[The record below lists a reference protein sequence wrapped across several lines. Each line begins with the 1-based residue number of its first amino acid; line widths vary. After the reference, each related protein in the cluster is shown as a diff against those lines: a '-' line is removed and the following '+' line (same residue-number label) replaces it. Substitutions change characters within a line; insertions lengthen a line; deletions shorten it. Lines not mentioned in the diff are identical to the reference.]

1 MGNASSK
8 QIGKIDGTEALRRAY
23 NVEDKTISVNGFIV
37 GKIGHKVTVTIT
49 TTNVANDT
57 ERFTF
62 TDQSPLPT
70 QENPTAAPI
79 TLYVIDIVYTTG
91 GRDTFLSAERIS

>member
-8 QIGKIDGTEALRRAY
+8 NPTNISADNVLRYAY
-23 NVEDKTISVNGFIV
+23 NVEDKTMGVNGFIV
-37 GKIGHKVTVTIT
+37 GKIGHKVEVSIM

-62 TDQSPLPT
+62 TDQSPDPT
-70 QENPTAAPI
+70 QTNPNGDPI
-79 TLYVIDIVYTTG
+79 TLYVIDVVYTDS
-91 GRDTFLSAERIS
+91 GRTTFLSAERVA

>member
-1 MGNASSK
+1 MGNATSK
-8 QIGKIDGTEALRRAY
+8 FIGKIDGDQALRKAY
-23 NVEDKTISVNGFIV
+23 NVEDSTLSVNGFIV

-62 TDQSPLPT
+62 TDQSPIP
-70 QENPTAAPI
+70 PAVGPV
-79 TLYVIDIVYTTG
+79 TLYIIDVVYTDGT
-91 GRDTFLSAERIS
+91 RTTFLSAERVG